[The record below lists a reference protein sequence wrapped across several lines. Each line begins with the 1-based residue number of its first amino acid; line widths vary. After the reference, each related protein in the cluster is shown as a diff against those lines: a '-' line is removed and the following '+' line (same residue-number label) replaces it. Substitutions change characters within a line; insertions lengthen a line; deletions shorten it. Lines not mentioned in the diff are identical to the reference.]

1 MCHSSSKTHL
11 TFLCLRLS
19 FCSIAEVC
27 LGIELL
33 LYHGLAGNRVGCK
46 PGYRATFICLLSFFI
61 LRMAYLGSC
70 FQVSF
75 IIFKC
80 EVIFR
85 VVCFPCDNSQK
96 KAHFVSSAPEW
107 PRIFRGR
114 SRREC
119 PSFTAFSTLG
129 FLYLSGIVDL
139 LSTLMCGAELSFK
152 VPTRVFL
159 FLPQRKDHYPF
170 ASFVGVLPT
179 VPSHCGDRSRRILA

>member
-1 MCHSSSKTHL
+1 MLVFFFKGRMMCHSSSKTYV

-19 FCSIAEVC
+19 FCSVAEVS
-27 LGIELL
+27 LGIELF

-61 LRMAYLGSC
+61 LRMANLGSC

-75 IIFKC
+75 GIFKC

-85 VVCFPCDNSQK
+85 VVCFSCENSCSPFCEFCSRVTP
-96 KAHFVSSAPEW
+96 HL
-107 PRIFRGR
+107 PRR

-119 PSFTAFSTLG
+119 PSFTVFSTLG

-139 LSTLMCGAELSFK
+139 LSTLMCGVKLSFK

-159 FLPQRKDHYPF
+159 FLPQRKD
-170 ASFVGVLPT
+170 
-179 VPSHCGDRSRRILA
+179 